1 MTKIYYKKS
10 IYSAFILSFVLFA
23 FQSNVFAKDIK
34 SETIEVAGN
43 CEMCQK
49 RIVSAASVKGV
60 KSVTWSPKT
69 QILSIKFDNDIITL
83 DEIEQ
88 RIAKAGHDTPN
99 HKADDST
106 YDGLHGCCQY
116 DRKE

>member
-1 MTKIYYKKS
+1 MKKITSNIS
-10 IYSAFILSFVLFA
+10 IFTFALSLFLFA
-23 FQSNVFAKDIK
+23 FQSDVLAKDIK
-34 SETIEVAGN
+34 KETIEVSGN

-49 RIVSAASVKGV
+49 RILSAASVKGV
-60 KSVTWSPKT
+60 KSVTWSPST
-69 QILSIKFDNDIITL
+69 QMLNVKFDNNIITL

-99 HKADDST
+99 HKADDAT